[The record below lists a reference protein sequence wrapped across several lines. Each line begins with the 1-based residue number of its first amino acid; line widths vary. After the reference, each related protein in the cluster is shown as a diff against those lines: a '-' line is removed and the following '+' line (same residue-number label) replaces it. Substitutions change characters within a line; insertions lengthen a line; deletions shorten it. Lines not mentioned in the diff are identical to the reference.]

1 MCGLL
6 EKSVVAY
13 YLGDHTMTPSI
24 LVVYAT
30 RTGGTAPVAE
40 AIASALQTEG
50 LNVDVG
56 PVREITDIHQYDAV
70 VLGSSIRVGGW
81 LPEMI
86 DFMKDNL
93 RYLQNMPVAF
103 FTVCLTLSEDTS
115 ENRETVRHYLDPVRQ
130 LVNPVTEG
138 YFAGKMDYA
147 RLSLPVRWMVK
158 KMKAPEG
165 DFRDWNKIRQWA
177 TDLKPFLVGNLI
189 LP

>member
-1 MCGLL
+1 
-6 EKSVVAY
+6 
-13 YLGDHTMTPSI
+13 MTPNI
-24 LVVYAT
+24 LVLYAT

-40 AIASALQTEG
+40 AIASTLQSDE

-56 PVREITDIHQYDAV
+56 PIRELTDISKYDAAI
-70 VLGSSIRVGGW
+70 LGSSIRVGSW
-81 LPEMI
+81 LPEMV

-93 RYLQNMPVAF
+93 SRLQNMPVAF
-103 FTVCLTLSEDTS
+103 FTVCLTLSEDTQ

-165 DFRDWNKIRQWA
+165 DYRDWNKIRKWA

-189 LP
+189 LPR

>member
-1 MCGLL
+1 
-6 EKSVVAY
+6 
-13 YLGDHTMTPSI
+13 MTPNI
-24 LVVYAT
+24 LVLYAT

-40 AIASALQTEG
+40 AIASTLQSDE

-56 PVREITDIHQYDAV
+56 PVRELTDISKYDAAI
-70 VLGSSIRVGGW
+70 LGSSIRVGNW
-81 LPEMI
+81 LPEMVE
-86 DFMKDNL
+86 FMKDNL
-93 RYLQNMPVAF
+93 SRLQNMPVAF
-103 FTVCLTLSEDTS
+103 FTVCLTLSEDTQ

-165 DFRDWNKIRQWA
+165 DYRDWNKIRKWA

-189 LP
+189 LPR

>member
-1 MCGLL
+1 
-6 EKSVVAY
+6 
-13 YLGDHTMTPSI
+13 MTPNI
-24 LVVYAT
+24 LVLYAT

-40 AIASALQTEG
+40 AIASTLQSDE

-56 PVREITDIHQYDAV
+56 PVKEVTDIGKYDAV
-70 VLGSSIRVGGW
+70 ILGSSIRGGNW
-81 LPEMI
+81 LPELV

-93 RYLQNMPVAF
+93 NHLQNMPVAF
-103 FTVCLTLSEDTS
+103 FTVCLTLCEDTQ

-147 RLSLPVRWMVK
+147 RLSLPVRWIVK

-165 DFRDWNKIRQWA
+165 DYRDWNKIRQWA
-177 TDLKPFLVGNLI
+177 SDLKPFLVGNLI
-189 LP
+189 LPR

>member
-1 MCGLL
+1 M
-6 EKSVVAY
+6 
-13 YLGDHTMTPSI
+13 TTPSI
-24 LVVYAT
+24 LVMYAT

-40 AIASALQTEG
+40 AIASTLQNEG

-56 PVREITDIHQYDAV
+56 PVNDVHDISKYDAA
-70 VLGSSIRVGGW
+70 VLGSSIRMGNW
-81 LPEMI
+81 LPELI

-93 RYLQNMPVAF
+93 NHLQNMPVAF
-103 FTVCLTLSEDTS
+103 FTVCLTLNEDTP
-115 ENRETVRHYLDPVRQ
+115 ENRETVRHYLDPVRH

-165 DFRDWNKIRQWA
+165 DFRDWEKIHRWA
-177 TDLKPFLVGNLI
+177 IDLKPFLVGNLI
-189 LP
+189 LPR